1 MKETDHQL
9 AVLVSGS
16 GTIMDAMFTRGVPIR
31 LVAADRPCRGI
42 ELARKHGAETLII
55 DRRDYGWISG
65 VAPEKQPSFGRSEF
79 SADFADTLYD
89 KGIDLVAMAGFMTV
103 FAQPFFDVMGGQ
115 VLNTHPALLPSFPG
129 AHGVRD
135 ALAYGVKVTGFTLHL
150 ATEVVDHGP
159 ILEQAAI
166 RVEDDDTEESLQ
178 ERIKVLEREI
188 YPRVLKEL
196 LSGQREL
203 PPLPH

>member
-1 MKETDHQL
+1 MNTNHQL

-16 GTIMDAMFTRGVPIR
+16 GTIMDAMFESGVPVR

-42 ELARKHGAETLII
+42 DLAKGHGAKTLII
-55 DRRDYGWISG
+55 DRRDYGWIPG
-65 VAPEKQPSFGRSEF
+65 TAPEKQTDFRRDEF
-79 SADFADTLYD
+79 SADFASKLYYM
-89 KGIDLVAMAGFMTV
+89 GIDLVAMAGFMTV
-103 FAQPFFDVMGGQ
+103 FTQPFFDVMGGQ
-115 VLNTHPALLPSFPG
+115 VLNTHPALLPAFPG

-135 ALAYGVKVTGFTLHL
+135 ALAYGVKVSGFTLHL
-150 ATEVVDHGP
+150 ATEQVDHGP

-166 RVEDDDTEESLQ
+166 RVEADDNEESLQ

-196 LSGQREL
+196 LSGKREL
-203 PPLPH
+203 PPLPR